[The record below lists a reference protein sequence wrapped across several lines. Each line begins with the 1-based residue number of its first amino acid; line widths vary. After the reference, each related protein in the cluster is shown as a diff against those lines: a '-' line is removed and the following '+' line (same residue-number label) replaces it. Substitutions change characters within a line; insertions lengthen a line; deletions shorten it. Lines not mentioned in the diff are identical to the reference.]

1 MRELSGEQQ
10 TEREEYP
17 DVSAGPEPDKGKGW
31 LWHGFAALGISAL
44 GLAVAA
50 AVGMTTNAQTTRDLS
65 AVPNASP
72 IVATPPVQ
80 NRGQQVTTKDPALA
94 PVGRQESS
102 ATDRSSRSAAV
113 RAALVE
119 EQAAQ
124 RDELL

>member
-50 AVGMTTNAQTTRDLS
+50 AVGTR
-65 AVPNASP
+65 
-72 IVATPPVQ
+72 
-80 NRGQQVTTKDPALA
+80 K
-94 PVGRQESS
+94 SS
-102 ATDRSSRSAAV
+102 ANDRPSRSAAV

-119 EQAAQ
+119 EAAAQ
-124 RDELL
+124 RDELLARRHRPSAGCRRPA